1 MSATTASWEDR
12 AGALVQGPL
21 TPDPTPTLAAS
32 EIGCY
37 GFCPQA
43 WYLERCGVPAGEEAE
58 ARLARGSAN
67 HAAIGLRTD
76 RIRAVGMARR
86 WLLVAILLVG
96 LLVLVLQRGSA

>member
-1 MSATTASWEDR
+1 MSATAESWEER
-12 AGALVQGPL
+12 ARALVQGPL
-21 TPDPTPTLAAS
+21 TPDPTPTLVAS

-43 WYLERCGVPAGEEAE
+43 WYLERCGVPEGEEAE

-67 HAAIGLRTD
+67 HAAIGRRTD

-96 LLVLVLQRGSA
+96 LIVLVLQRGSA